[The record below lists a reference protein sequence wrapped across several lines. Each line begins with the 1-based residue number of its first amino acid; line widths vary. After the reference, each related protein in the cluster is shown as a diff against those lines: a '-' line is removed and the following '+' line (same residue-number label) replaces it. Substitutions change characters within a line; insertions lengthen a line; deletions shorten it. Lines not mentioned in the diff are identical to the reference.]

1 MGKRIRSAPPTRT
14 GVHMPL
20 NIEEAA
26 KLYGNRFLTEDAPA
40 NEFPAGGMS
49 ALDAMR
55 LVDEELVLEGD
66 PWRNLAT
73 FVTTWMEPEAQRI
86 VAENLYRNFIDHA
99 EYPISAEIEHR
110 CIRIL
115 AALYHAPGETTGCR
129 TQGSSEAIMPGAP
142 SPRWAGQE

>member
-1 MGKRIRSAPPTRT
+1 MTQSQNP
-14 GVHMPL
+14 
-20 NIEEAA
+20 EQAA

-40 NEFPAGGMS
+40 KDFPKSGMP

-86 VAENLYRNFIDHA
+86 V
-99 EYPISAEIEHR
+99 S
-110 CIRIL
+110 
-115 AALYHAPGETTGCR
+115 
-129 TQGSSEAIMPGAP
+129 
-142 SPRWAGQE
+142 